1 MIHLYQVSGYT
12 FLESS
17 DPDDVLL
24 KAFRETRARTINE
37 MAGDE
42 VVDLDYSSDEFDQ
55 EAQTVLE
62 SARDTLVYYI
72 NKYTIKDY
80 AKSHEDHWIEF
91 LSSFGFEASILDY
104 NSIPMLSMIKGLD
117 ISASSRLMWIL
128 TNLNDRKYL
137 KISRMSRVR
146 NSEGA
151 NLILSDHFI
160 YTIKSSL
167 PAVSVEKD
175 SVMIQYAPSKDII
188 LPITI
193 TRYLH
198 LLL

>member
-1 MIHLYQVSGYT
+1 MYQVSGYT

-17 DPDDVLL
+17 DSDEVLL
-24 KAFRETRARTINE
+24 KAFRETKAKTINDI
-37 MAGDE
+37 AGEDMIDPE
-42 VVDLDYSSDEFDQ
+42 SLSDEIDE
-55 EAQTVLE
+55 EAMKVLE
-62 SARDTLVYYI
+62 ASRESLVYFI
-72 NKYTIKDY
+72 NKNTINDYTKI
-80 AKSHEDHWIEF
+80 HEDHWIEF
-91 LSSFGFEASILDY
+91 LSIFGFEASILSYD
-104 NSIPMLSMIKGLD
+104 SIPMLSFIKHLD
-117 ISASSRLMWIL
+117 LQTSPRMMWVL

-175 SVMIQYAPSKDII
+175 SIMIQYAPSKDII

>member
-1 MIHLYQVSGYT
+1 MYQVSGYT

-17 DPDDVLL
+17 DPDEVLL
-24 KAFRETRARTINE
+24 KAFRETKAKTINDIAE
-37 MAGDE
+37 EDMIDPE
-42 VVDLDYSSDEFDQ
+42 SLSDEIDE
-55 EAQTVLE
+55 EAMKVLE
-62 SARDTLVYYI
+62 ASRESLVYFI
-72 NKYTIKDY
+72 NKNTINDYTKI
-80 AKSHEDHWIEF
+80 HEDHWIEF
-91 LSSFGFEASILDY
+91 LSIFGFEASILSYD
-104 NSIPMLSMIKGLD
+104 SIPMLSFIKHLD
-117 ISASSRLMWIL
+117 LQTSPKMMWVL

>member
-1 MIHLYQVSGYT
+1 MYQVSGYT

-17 DPDDVLL
+17 DPDEVLL
-24 KAFRETRARTINE
+24 KAFRETKAKTINDI
-37 MAGDE
+37 AGEDMIDPE
-42 VVDLDYSSDEFDQ
+42 SLSDEIDE
-55 EAQTVLE
+55 EAMKVLE
-62 SARDTLVYYI
+62 ASRESLVYFI
-72 NKYTIKDY
+72 NKNTINDYTKI
-80 AKSHEDHWIEF
+80 HEDHWIEF
-91 LSSFGFEASILDY
+91 LSIFGFEASILSYD
-104 NSIPMLSMIKGLD
+104 SIPMLSFIKHLD
-117 ISASSRLMWIL
+117 LQTSPRMMWVL

-137 KISRMSRVR
+137 KISRMSRVQ

>member
-1 MIHLYQVSGYT
+1 MYQVSGYT

-17 DPDDVLL
+17 DPDEVLL
-24 KAFRETRARTINE
+24 KAFRETKAKTINDI
-37 MAGDE
+37 AGEDMIDPE
-42 VVDLDYSSDEFDQ
+42 SLSDEIDE
-55 EAQTVLE
+55 EAMKVLE
-62 SARDTLVYYI
+62 ASRESLVYFI
-72 NKYTIKDY
+72 NKNTINDYTKI
-80 AKSHEDHWIEF
+80 HEDHWIEF
-91 LSSFGFEASILDY
+91 LSIFGFEASILSYD
-104 NSIPMLSMIKGLD
+104 SIPMLSFIKHLD
-117 ISASSRLMWIL
+117 LQTSPRMMWVL

>member
-1 MIHLYQVSGYT
+1 MYQVSGYT

-17 DPDDVLL
+17 DPDEVLL
-24 KAFRETRARTINE
+24 KAFRETKAKTINDI
-37 MAGDE
+37 AGEDMIDPE
-42 VVDLDYSSDEFDQ
+42 SLSDEIDE
-55 EAQTVLE
+55 EAMKVLE
-62 SARDTLVYYI
+62 ASRESLVYFI
-72 NKYTIKDY
+72 NKNTINDYTKI
-80 AKSHEDHWIEF
+80 HEDHWIEF
-91 LSSFGFEASILDY
+91 LSIFGFEASILSYD
-104 NSIPMLSMIKGLD
+104 SIPMLSFIKHLD
-117 ISASSRLMWIL
+117 LQTSPRMMWVL

-146 NSEGA
+146 NSEGV

>member
-1 MIHLYQVSGYT
+1 MYQVSGYT

-17 DPDDVLL
+17 DPDEVLL
-24 KAFRETRARTINE
+24 KAFRETKAKTINDIAE
-37 MAGDE
+37 EDMIDPE
-42 VVDLDYSSDEFDQ
+42 SLSDEIDE
-55 EAQTVLE
+55 EAMKVLE
-62 SARDTLVYYI
+62 ASRESLVYFI
-72 NKYTIKDY
+72 NKNTINDYTKI
-80 AKSHEDHWIEF
+80 HEDHWIEF
-91 LSSFGFEASILDY
+91 LSIFGFEASILSYD
-104 NSIPMLSMIKGLD
+104 SIPMLSFIKHLD
-117 ISASSRLMWIL
+117 LQTSPRMMWVL

>member
-1 MIHLYQVSGYT
+1 MIDPESLSDEIDEEAMKV
-12 FLESS
+12 LEAS
-17 DPDDVLL
+17 
-24 KAFRETRARTINE
+24 RESLVYFINKNTIN
-37 MAGDE
+37 
-42 VVDLDYSSDEFDQ
+42 DY
-55 EAQTVLE
+55 TK
-62 SARDTLVYYI
+62 I
-72 NKYTIKDY
+72 
-80 AKSHEDHWIEF
+80 HEDHWIEF
-91 LSSFGFEASILDY
+91 LSIFGFEASILSYD
-104 NSIPMLSMIKGLD
+104 SIPMLSFIKHLD
-117 ISASSRLMWIL
+117 LQTSPKMMWVL